1 MRDGDTGTGTEVRI
15 DVAECG
21 KCTANQKMMLAY
33 KHINININSN
43 INILSVG
50 TRPVGYSHSGIS
62 EHTVCCAGAAAPGG
76 VSREGVVPMDHKP
89 EAGPST
95 ASTCTAAQARYNTAL
110 CGWYTQPRNEAHQH
124 TATTLAAYQQGPAS
138 CPLIPTASTTSYC

>member
-15 DVAECG
+15 NVAECG

-33 KHINININSN
+33 KH

-62 EHTVCCAGAAAPGG
+62 EHTVCCAGGEGAGVKGRGG
-76 VSREGVVPMDHKP
+76 AD
-89 EAGPST
+89 GP
-95 ASTCTAAQARYNTAL
+95 QAR
-110 CGWYTQPRNEAHQH
+110 GWPQH
-124 TATTLAAYQQGPAS
+124 S
-138 CPLIPTASTTSYC
+138 KHMHSSTS